1 MKKLRVTVEGKA
13 YEVLVELLDETG
25 PAPAAPA
32 VAPAPVAAP
41 AALAPISAPAA
52 SPAAPKPAAAGGAG
66 DIPSPLAG
74 KVVSIDVKVGQ
85 AVAEGAQVATVEAM
99 KMNTYIYAPRAG
111 TVAAVLVN
119 PGDGVEEGAPLLR
132 IA

>member
-1 MKKLRVTVEGKA
+1 
-13 YEVLVELLDETG
+13 
-25 PAPAAPA
+25 
-32 VAPAPVAAP
+32 
-41 AALAPISAPAA
+41 
-52 SPAAPKPAAAGGAG
+52 
-66 DIPSPLAG
+66 
-74 KVVSIDVKVGQ
+74 
-85 AVAEGAQVATVEAM
+85 M